1 MNQPRDND
9 GTITTR
15 ELGSVLR
22 ALGQTPTEAELQ
34 EMVNEADT
42 DGNGSIDLPEFIA
55 MMEKRLKDTTEEE
68 EIQEVFKVFDK
79 DGNGLINA
87 GELRHVMWNLGEK
100 MTEEEV
106 EDLIREADI
115 DGDGQL
121 NFDVIDD
128 EMSLKLKLAR
138 KYPVYPIQ
146 SLSLNYNIGPGDIAL
161 FCLDD
166 PFLSPIPPGWDH
178 APDSYALPPPLQTD
192 LVSLSETRLRE
203 EQIIYSNTMP
213 TVNGGDSQSTRE
225 EDVNLTV
232 EIELPIIV
240 RIKLSE

>member
-121 NFDVIDD
+121 NFDGGFASSI
-128 EMSLKLKLAR
+128 SL
-138 KYPVYPIQ
+138 Q
-146 SLSLNYNIGPGDIAL
+146 QLN
-161 FCLDD
+161 
-166 PFLSPIPPGWDH
+166 
-178 APDSYALPPPLQTD
+178 
-192 LVSLSETRLRE
+192 
-203 EQIIYSNTMP
+203 
-213 TVNGGDSQSTRE
+213 
-225 EDVNLTV
+225 
-232 EIELPIIV
+232 
-240 RIKLSE
+240 